1 VSLIVYYLTFV
12 IAGDFAAYLAGLF
25 IEYEF
30 GTYASLI
37 AFLGLYFIVLWV
49 SWVLAVWASRPK
61 SA

>member
-12 IAGDFAAYLAGLF
+12 IAGDFVAYLLGLF

-37 AFLGLYFIVLWV
+37 AFLALYFLVLWV

>member
-12 IAGDFAAYLAGLF
+12 IAGDFAAYLLGLF

-37 AFLGLYFIVLWV
+37 AFLGLYFFVLWV